1 MKWITDWLWSGR
13 RADAIDGLDKRVRL
27 LECVPD
33 REEID
38 EKFEELEKQVDDLQY
53 DVNHLDEVEWVTN
66 MESTIDAHQ
75 DHLESNNRRIADA
88 NDEILALQSTIRD
101 LRANVT
107 ALQHVVNQ
115 MPSNITTQVTE
126 ALRHE
131 VRMGRIR

>member
-1 MKWITDWLWSGR
+1 MKWVTDWLWSGR
-13 RADAIDGLDKRVRL
+13 RADAIDGLDKRIRL
-27 LECVPD
+27 LERVPD

-38 EKFEELEKQVDDLQY
+38 EKFDELEKQITDLQ
-53 DVNHLDEVEWVTN
+53 DEVNNMEGMEWVTN
-66 MESTIDAHQ
+66 MVSTMDAHE